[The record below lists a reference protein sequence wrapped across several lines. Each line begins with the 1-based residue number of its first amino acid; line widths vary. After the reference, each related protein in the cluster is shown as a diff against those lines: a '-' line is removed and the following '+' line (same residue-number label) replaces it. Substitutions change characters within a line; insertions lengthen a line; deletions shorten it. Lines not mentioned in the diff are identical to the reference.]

1 MATKKPIYINGHFMT
16 QSMTGIQRFS
26 YELCKAMINAGEE
39 IIVLAPRKVRPEYQL
54 NCKIIKFGVFNGVLW
69 EHLELLILLLNKRKP
84 LLLNFGSPGPLFYKN
99 RIVTIHDVSFKKNPK
114 WFAWYYSLYYRIIT
128 PIYAKRSHKIITVSE
143 FSKSEIQK
151 WLKISDDK
159 FAIVHN
165 AVSKEIKPEEQDTPI
180 QKGKYILT
188 VSSLDPRKNIVNIFK
203 AFALNKNK
211 DLQLILAGKKSSMFN
226 FKENDEVKIKSI
238 GYVSNSQLANLYK
251 NAIAFIY
258 LSYYEGFGIP
268 PLEAMS
274 FGCPVILSDIPVFKE
289 IYNDSALFVNP
300 DNLDEINNAIN
311 RIVNNERLR
320 TNLISKGLKKSQE
333 YTWEKSAK
341 IICDIINKNH

>member
-1 MATKKPIYINGHFMT
+1 MVTKNPTYINGHFMT

-39 IIVLAPRKVRPEYQL
+39 IIILAPRKTKPEYQL
-54 NCKIIKFGVFNGVLW
+54 NCKIEKFGIFNGVLW
-69 EHLELLILLLNKRKP
+69 EHLELLLLLLKKRKP

-128 PIYAKRSHKIITVSE
+128 PIYAKRSHKIITVSK
-143 FSKSEIQK
+143 FSKSEIQN
-151 WLKISDDK
+151 WLKLPDDK
-159 FAIVHN
+159 FEIVHN
-165 AVSKEIKPEEQDTPI
+165 AVSKEISPKEQDTPI

-188 VSSLDPRKNIVNIFK
+188 VSSLDPRKNLKNIFK
-203 AFALNKNK
+203 AFSLNKDIN
-211 DLQLILAGKKSSMFN
+211 LQLILAGKKSSMFN
-226 FKENDEVKIKSI
+226 FKDDDEVKIKSI

-251 NAIAFIY
+251 NASAFIY

-274 FGCPVILSDIPVFKE
+274 FGCPVILSDIPVFRE
-289 IYNDSALFVNP
+289 IYHNSALFVNP
-300 DNLDEINNAIN
+300 DKLDEISNAIN
-311 RIVNNERLR
+311 QIVNNEQLR
-320 TNLISKGLKKSQE
+320 TELISKGLHKSQE
-333 YTWEKSAK
+333 YNWEKSAK
-341 IICDIINKNH
+341 LLCEIIHKNQ